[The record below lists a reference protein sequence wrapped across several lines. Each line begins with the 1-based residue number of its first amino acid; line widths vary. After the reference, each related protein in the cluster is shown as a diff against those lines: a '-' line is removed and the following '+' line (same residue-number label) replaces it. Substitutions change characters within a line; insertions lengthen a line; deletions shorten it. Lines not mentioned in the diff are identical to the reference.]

1 MILDEQVYCKSNKI
15 YWHGSLY
22 SKYNKDLAKFKY
34 YFITPDF
41 EYAAR
46 YALDR
51 VNVALK
57 YMYACTLKRPLNI
70 FNPRSITDELKFRKR
85 YNPTNE
91 EFEILK
97 NEPWLEVYGS
107 IKDRERIVDSIQ
119 LLGYD
124 GFFNYEY
131 NKEGA
136 SIGLFDPEDVKILR
150 VYEGQEILDFVNTH
164 EDLCRRRIR
173 QREDLKR
180 SCYKIM
186 PSLLSKDDFK
196 ELLRV
201 DTNFEEEYDNILRRR
216 REHKLEKAK
225 KELEEYR
232 SIDKKNPLYE
242 QILRSYE
249 LDFEDLYSM
258 ICGRDRYRL
267 CRWEDYQK

>member
-1 MILDEQVYCKSNKI
+1 MILDEQAYHKSNKI

-22 SKYNKDLAKFKY
+22 PKYNKDLAKFKY
-34 YFITPDF
+34 FFITPDF

-51 VNVALK
+51 VNIELK
-57 YMYACTLKRPLNI
+57 YMYACKLKRPLNI
-70 FNPRSITDELKFRKR
+70 FNPRSNIDEFKFRKR
-85 YNPTNE
+85 YDPTNE

-97 NEPWLEVYGS
+97 NEPWLAVYGS
-107 IKDRERIVDSIQ
+107 IRDRERIVDSIQ

-131 NKEGA
+131 NKEGT
-136 SIGLFDPEDVKILR
+136 SIGLFNPEGIEIIKI
-150 VYEGQEILDFVNTH
+150 YKGQEILDFVNTH
-164 EDLCRRRIR
+164 EDLCRRRII

-196 ELLRV
+196 ELLGV

-216 REHKLEKAK
+216 REHKLEVSK
-225 KELEEYR
+225 KKLKEYYN
-232 SIDKKNPLYE
+232 IDKKNPLYE
-242 QILRSYE
+242 QLLCSYE

-258 ICGRDRYRL
+258 ICERDNYRL